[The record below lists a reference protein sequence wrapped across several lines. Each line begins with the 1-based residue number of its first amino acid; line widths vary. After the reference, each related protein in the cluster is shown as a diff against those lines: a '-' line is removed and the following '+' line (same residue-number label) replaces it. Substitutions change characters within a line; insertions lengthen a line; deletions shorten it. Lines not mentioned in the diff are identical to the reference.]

1 MTDPGGVAS
10 APPGGS
16 GPPPEADAV
25 GAAEGLD
32 VEVRTLWKL
41 ALRRFVRHRLAMA
54 SLAVLVVIGLAAA
67 FPDPLIDAAPG
78 HPLERNL
85 NLRQHPPSAEAWLG
99 TDQLGRDYFSRNLL
113 AARTSLG
120 AALVV
125 AVVSTAIGSVVGLLS
140 GYLRGW
146 VDNVLMR
153 VVDLI
158 LAIPFLAA
166 LLVILAFTRTR
177 DPLTIGLIISLFV
190 WVVLARVVRGN
201 VLSLR
206 EKNFVEA
213 ARASGAGDLRIMFRH
228 ILPNTVS
235 PIIVQATLVI
245 ALTILLESA
254 LSFLGFG
261 IERPFPALGK
271 MIDEGQR
278 FMLTDWWLVWVPGL
292 TIVLVCLCVNFVGD
306 GLRDALDPTQRHR

>member
-1 MTDPGGVAS
+1 MTDRGVAS
-10 APPGGS
+10 APPGGT
-16 GPPPEADAV
+16 GPPPGEDAV
-25 GAAEGLD
+25 GAREGMS
-32 VEVRTLWKL
+32 VEARSLWKL
-41 ALRRFVRHRLAMA
+41 ALRRFVRHKLAMA
-54 SLAVLVVIGLAAA
+54 SLVVLILIGLAAA
-67 FPDPLIDAAPG
+67 FPEPLIDAAPG
-78 HPLERNL
+78 HPFERDL
-85 NLRQHPPSAEAWLG
+85 RLRQHPPSAEAWLG

-113 AARTSLG
+113 ATRTSVS

-125 AVVSTAIGSVVGLLS
+125 ALLSTAIGTVIGLLS

-146 VDNVLMR
+146 VDNALMR
-153 VVDLI
+153 LVDLI
-158 LAIPFLAA
+158 LAVPFLAV

-177 DPLTIGLIISLFV
+177 DPVSMGIIISLFI
-190 WVVLARVVRGN
+190 WVVIARVVRGN

-206 EKNFVEA
+206 ETEFVEA

-228 ILPNTVS
+228 ILPNTMS

-271 MIDEGQR
+271 MIDDGRR

-306 GLRDALDPTQRHR
+306 GLRDALDPTQRRG